1 MKTIFAIIIT
11 TFTSSSLQQFE
22 VEKFLN
28 GTWCE
33 KYKEEC
39 FDLIFKDD
47 LLMLEIPEGGYISGV
62 EILKYDDE
70 NKKIY
75 WRIVGTKKKKQ
86 YFEILNNDK
95 VNHFDGVKTKTLYR
109 LTD

>member
-1 MKTIFAIIIT
+1 MKTFFAIIIT
-11 TFTSSSLQQFE
+11 TFISSSLQQFE

-33 KYKEEC
+33 KDKQEC
-39 FDLIFKDD
+39 FDLIFEDG
-47 LLMLEIPEGGYISGV
+47 LLMFEIPEGGYISGV

-75 WRIVGTKKKKQ
+75 WRIVGTAKKQQ

-95 VNHFDGVKTKTLYR
+95 VNHFDGIKTKTLYR
-109 LTD
+109 F

>member
-1 MKTIFAIIIT
+1 MKTFFAIIIT
-11 TFTSSSLQQFE
+11 TFISSSLQQFE

-33 KYKEEC
+33 KDKQEC
-39 FDLIFKDD
+39 FDLIFEDG
-47 LLMLEIPEGGYISGV
+47 LLMFEIPEGGYISGV

-75 WRIVGTKKKKQ
+75 WRIVGTAKKQQ
-86 YFEILNNDK
+86 YFEILNKDK
-95 VNHFDGVKTKTLYR
+95 VNHFDGIKTKTLYR
-109 LTD
+109 F

>member
-1 MKTIFAIIIT
+1 MKTFFAIIIT
-11 TFTSSSLQQFE
+11 TFISSSLQQFE

-33 KYKEEC
+33 KDKQEC
-39 FDLIFKDD
+39 FDLIFEDG
-47 LLMLEIPEGGYISGV
+47 LLMFEIPEGGYISGV

-75 WRIVGTKKKKQ
+75 WRFVGTTKKQQ
-86 YFEILNNDK
+86 YFEILNKDK
-95 VNHFDGVKTKTLYR
+95 VNHFDGIKTKTLYR
-109 LTD
+109 F